1 VRDDAHSL
9 LARAGAIDAALRL
22 VVTRGGRRIGI
33 LHPPKVFAPTIS
45 LATIAYAPTRVLDG
59 VKVLLRRGDLRPNA
73 AGVMPDAQP
82 SRTGGRPGCGRA
94 GQTLSVIGHSDQ
106 IARTTVRRTIQPCNS
121 AVRSASPTTRIAVA
135 SSAVL
140 TNHARAA
147 LRNSLHSCRALAR
160 PYRGGAGGALSG
172 TTISCSIMLLM

>member
-1 VRDDAHSL
+1 MRNDAHAL

-33 LHPPKVFAPTIS
+33 LHPPTVFAPTIS

-94 GQTLSVIGHSDQ
+94 GQTLSVIGHSDPDRENDRETDDPALQ
-106 IARTTVRRTIQPCNS
+106 LGGPVSVSYHQDRCRQQCGADEPRESRLAELVALVPRPRSPVSRR
-121 AVRSASPTTRIAVA
+121 RR
-135 SSAVL
+135 
-140 TNHARAA
+140 
-147 LRNSLHSCRALAR
+147 
-160 PYRGGAGGALSG
+160 GALSG
-172 TTISCSIMLLM
+172 TTISCSIM

>member
-1 VRDDAHSL
+1 MRNDAHAL

-33 LHPPKVFAPTIS
+33 LHPPTVFAPTIS

-82 SRTGGRPGCGRA
+82 SRTGGQPGCGRA
-94 GQTLSVIGHSDQ
+94 GHRPQRPDRENDRETDNPALQLGGPVSVSYHQDRCRQQCGADEPRESRL
-106 IARTTVRRTIQPCNS
+106 AELVALVPRPRSPVSRR
-121 AVRSASPTTRIAVA
+121 RR
-135 SSAVL
+135 
-140 TNHARAA
+140 
-147 LRNSLHSCRALAR
+147 
-160 PYRGGAGGALSG
+160 GALSG
-172 TTISCSIMLLM
+172 TTISCSIM